1 MATARSARRLRIW
14 DLPTRIVHWLLVLAI
29 PILWWTAEEH
39 LIEQHMATG
48 QIVLGLLVFRLIW
61 GFVGSST
68 ARFAQFVRGPR
79 AIADYLRGRTA
90 YRLGHNPI
98 GALSVVAMLGLLLLQ
113 VGLGL
118 FASDE
123 DGINSGPLA
132 YLVDVDVS
140 EELTELHELAFWFL
154 LAVIAL
160 HVAAIFFYLFVKRDN
175 LLTPMVVGT
184 RDAPDT
190 VEEMQPA
197 GLLRFAA
204 AAGASVLLVLWI
216 TGSL

>member
-1 MATARSARRLRIW
+1 MAAAPSGRRLRIW
-14 DLPTRIVHWLLVLAI
+14 DLPTRIVHWLLVIHI

-39 LIEQHMATG
+39 LIEQHMVAG
-48 QIVLGLLVFRLIW
+48 QVALGLLVFRLIW
-61 GFVGSST
+61 GFIGSST
-68 ARFAQFVRGPR
+68 ARFADFVRGPR

-140 EELTELHELAFWFL
+140 EELTELHELTFWFL
-154 LAVIAL
+154 LPVIAL

-216 TGSL
+216 SGSL